1 MPDQKDSLSSVER
14 AVKVYYQD
22 EYATIELDDSVPC
35 VKLTLRGVPK
45 HSEHY
50 ALVQTR
56 RMELINREAKNYPK
70 LHMLTDSSEAGPV
83 LDEDVQHFRE
93 NVLPAMEK
101 AGIRYLA
108 IVMPSNKFT
117 QLTIQDMT
125 QERKLI
131 EVKNFESLREARQ
144 WLKKMT
150 VA

>member
-1 MPDQKDSLSSVER
+1 MYRNELSRVER
-14 AVKVYYQD
+14 MVKPYYHD
-22 EYATIELDDSVPC
+22 EYATIELDDCVPC

-50 ALVQTR
+50 ALVQQR
-56 RMELINREAKNYPK
+56 RIELINREIKNYPK

-83 LDEDVQHFRE
+83 LEEDVLYFRTH
-93 NVLPAMEK
+93 VMPAMEK

-108 IVMPSNKFT
+108 IVMPVNRFT
-117 QLTIQDMT
+117 QMTINEMT
-125 QERKLI
+125 QEKKLI
-131 EVKNFESLREARQ
+131 EVRFFESLRDAKQ